1 MVDSEDT
8 SEYALVVMHMKM
20 DVLEKVKK
28 QKLAI
33 VVLVR
38 HGAHGQ
44 NGQNVTPI
52 VDADLLVEAEN
63 A

>member
-1 MVDSEDT
+1 
-8 SEYALVVMHMKM
+8 MKM